1 MHASLYAYR
10 YRLRYK
16 KTLEITEQLSNNT
29 FSIAYTL
36 VFESTTLKLK
46 YKLSNL

>member
-1 MHASLYAYR
+1 MLLYMR
-10 YRLRYK
+10 IGTDCVTK